1 MISTKKSTSKSE
13 DNMKVAII
21 GSNGMLSKALTQ
33 LFYANGHEVLVWGL
47 DEPLDYAYTW
57 FFQCDLLKGKPDY
70 SCFLTCD
77 IVIYAAGAG
86 VQAALS
92 TPSALMYALNV
103 TAPISITLGLKD
115 VDFQG
120 TFISFGSYMEVGLN
134 QIENDVF
141 TEDEIVCSTLPVT
154 NDYALS
160 KRLFSRYMRDI
171 NVSYRH
177 WHFILPNMFSTNDI
191 QPGTRLIPYVI
202 QCISDMK
209 AGKDV
214 IPSFSAGIQIRQFIQ
229 LEELYDV
236 LSNAYE
242 NELASGV
249 YNVGGGE
256 IMSIK
261 ELIQRVFNFYNMP
274 CRDEWFGKEVRRDND
289 IMYLALNGEN
299 LLKHIGF
306 VPKRRIEDLLNTNV
320 LKQ

>member
-115 VDFQG
+115 VDFKG

-177 WHFILPNMFSTNDI
+177 WHFILPNMFSSNDI
-191 QPGTRLIPYVI
+191 QPGTRLIPYI
-202 QCISDMK
+202 LQCV
-209 AGKDV
+209 KDINSGQQV
-214 IPSFSAGIQIRQFIQ
+214 EPSFSAGTQIRQFIR

-236 LSNAYE
+236 ILKACE
-242 NELASGV
+242 EELESGI

-256 IMSIK
+256 VMRIK
-261 ELIQRVFNFYNMP
+261 ELIQRVFGYYGIS
-274 CRDEWFGKEVRRDND
+274 CHDEWFGTEMRRDND
-289 IMYLALNGEN
+289 IHSLRLDGNKLYNAIGFLPKQTIEN
-299 LLKHIGF
+299 LLG
-306 VPKRRIEDLLNTNV
+306 NS
-320 LKQ
+320 